1 MVFTNAQTIAFFE
14 DPLQMGIPNA
24 TRLQLAT
31 EGIVTVDDL
40 EEFDEGNLKQITDN
54 LRRPPGRIPADPA
67 VPLGPTIPTPPFEF
81 GAKSIIRLKA
91 ASDIVRYYQTT
102 GRPLTAANMQW
113 DPVVKAFA
121 EHWKSLKARK
131 TTDKPETPNFRRS
144 DSPHSRRQFFCCPTF
159 VEILLLFLHSC
170 PQLGRSLFFPSLTHV
185 VISFSRNMVQKMKDG
200 VSANSR
206 VVSCSRNLIQSRKKG
221 TTTTVSCTRV
231 VAYISCKL
239 EEGCT
244 FLSIHDNVC

>member
-40 EEFDEGNLKQITDN
+40 EEFDEGNLKQITEN

-67 VPLGPTIPTPPFEF
+67 VPLGLTIPTPPFEF

-121 EHWKSLKARK
+121 EHWKSLKAHK
-131 TTDKPETPNFRRS
+131 TTDKPETPKITCGL
-144 DSPHSRRQFFCCPTF
+144 P
-159 VEILLLFLHSC
+159 
-170 PQLGRSLFFPSLTHV
+170 V
-185 VISFSRNMVQKMKDG
+185 VKWTE
-200 VSANSR
+200 A
-206 VVSCSRNLIQSRKKG
+206 
-221 TTTTVSCTRV
+221 
-231 VAYISCKL
+231 
-239 EEGCT
+239 
-244 FLSIHDNVC
+244 